1 VIVGFPDIGGINGH
15 HCLSF
20 LLIITNEDK
29 TKTQQQKL
37 KR

>member
-1 VIVGFPDIGGINGH
+1 VIVGFADIGGINGH

-20 LLIITNEDK
+20 FSIITNEDK